1 MEDVYFIVRQR
12 LQHVRSMNIMNVKNE
27 NFFVHD
33 VINDNWKDFFIEAY
47 ILEKIDFEN
56 LSIIFE

>member
-47 ILEKIDFEN
+47 IFEKIDFEN